1 MSHRIRTGIV
11 NGTGPAPG
19 VGASPSFSM
28 EEAGQKLKRARD
40 RLNLTIR
47 DVEDASRKIADKHGN
62 DEFVVGISRLS
73 EIENRGTVPTLFR
86 LYALCAIYRLDLGEV
101 MEWYGIHTANLASD
115 AVMLANERTHLMTIR
130 TDERG
135 DVQLPLA
142 LDPGVEF
149 GRTTFLSRMIQR
161 WGRLPLAMLSGLDV
175 KEQRYGF
182 IGSDD
187 WFMYPLIQPGALV
200 VIDDTKRKISTGGWH
215 TEFDRPIY
223 FFEHREGYACGWC
236 TLDGEQLI
244 LQPHPASPCSP
255 KLFEFP
261 KAIDVVGQ
269 VTGLAMRL
277 DQVRKRRGRS

>member
-1 MSHRIRTGIV
+1 MASGAR
-11 NGTGPAPG
+11 PAPD
-19 VGASPSFSM
+19 VGATPSLSM

-62 DEFVVGISRLS
+62 DEFAVGLSRLS
-73 EIENRGTVPTLFR
+73 EIENRGTIPTLFR
-86 LYALCAIYRLDLGEV
+86 LYSLCAIYRLDLGEV
-101 MEWYGIHTANLASD
+101 MEWYGINTASLASD
-115 AVMLANERTHLMTIR
+115 AVLVTMGRTHLIAMR

-135 DVQLPLA
+135 DLQLPLA
-142 LDPGVEF
+142 LDPGIDF

-175 KEQRYGF
+175 KEHRYGF

-187 WFMYPLIQPGALV
+187 WFMYPLVHPGSLV
-200 VIDDTKRKISTGGWH
+200 LIDDRKRKISTGGWR
-215 TEFDRPIY
+215 TEFERPIY

-236 TLDGEQLI
+236 MLEGDRLI

-255 KLFEFP
+255 TVFEFP
-261 KAIDVVGQ
+261 KEIDVVGQ
-269 VTGLAMRL
+269 VTGVAMRL
-277 DQVRKRRGRS
+277 DQARKRRGRS